1 MQLKSLLLFVG
12 LLSAPVVAGKIYT
25 WTDANGTVHYSATP
39 KIDAN
44 AKQFDVSTTNVI
56 KADPIDIKTAAH
68 TSPDTDYSS
77 QDAANMM
84 SSDMC
89 RGAKRKLKFSSQM
102 IASGNYE
109 WKGNK
114 FNKEH
119 IKAMQKNAK
128 KQVEA
133 FC

>member
-1 MQLKSLLLFVG
+1 MQFKYLMLLASLL
-12 LLSAPVVAGKIYT
+12 STPVLAGKIYT
-25 WTDANGTVHYSATP
+25 WTDANGTVHYSSTP

-44 AKQFDVSTTNVI
+44 AKQFDVATTNVI
-56 KADPIDIKTAAH
+56 KTDPIATKVASNTKHDKE
-68 TSPDTDYSS
+68 YSQ
-77 QDAANMM
+77 QDVADMI

-89 RGAKRKLKFSSQM
+89 QGAKRKLRFSTQM
-102 IASGNYE
+102 INSGNYE

-119 IKAMQKNAK
+119 VKSMQNTAKQQIKD
-128 KQVEA
+128 